1 MANQS
6 RHNVW
11 KLLTKWPSGA
21 ELARDLGLKSHTHVA
36 CIKTRGRI
44 PRAYW
49 HDLVAAAER
58 RGIKGVT
65 LDTLRKIHADI
76 GERRS

>member
-1 MANQS
+1 MNEA
-6 RHNVW
+6 VAMI
-11 KLLTKWPSGA
+11 LAKWPSNQA
-21 ELARDLGLKSHTHVA
+21 LADDLELRNDSHCRTMKA
-36 CIKTRGRI
+36 RGRI

-65 LDTLRKIHADI
+65 IARLKKIHAEI
-76 GERRS
+76 GTRRS